1 MISEKSKKKKKKIKY
16 QVKSSNTTKSFD
28 LPIMAL
34 NSY

>member
-1 MISEKSKKKKKKIKY
+1 MISEKSKKKKKIKY